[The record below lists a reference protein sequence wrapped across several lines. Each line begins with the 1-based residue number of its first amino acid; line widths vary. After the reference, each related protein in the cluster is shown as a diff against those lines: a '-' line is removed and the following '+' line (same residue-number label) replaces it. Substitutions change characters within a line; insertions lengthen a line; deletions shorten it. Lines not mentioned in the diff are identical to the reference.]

1 MDEQHPKFVVDSQL
15 ARRRLA
21 RAFEFGGDGDNKHR
35 FSPIAN
41 RTVGSAVSKNV
52 YKGDRSIS
60 DLVRSI
66 MSFVHQIWS
75 RTSVERP
82 GAAKRNIKGGG
93 FLLLLVQL
101 SQLAAAQTDNPVSRL
116 LAGLTPL
123 ELL

>member
-21 RAFEFGGDGDNKHR
+21 RAFAFGGDGENKHR
-35 FSPIAN
+35 FSPIAD

-60 DLVRSI
+60 DLVHSI

-75 RTSVERP
+75 RTSLERP
-82 GAAKRNIKGGG
+82 GAVKRNIKGGG
-93 FLLLLVQL
+93 FLLLVQL
-101 SQLAAAQTDNPVSRL
+101 SQLAAAQTDSPVSWL
-116 LAGLTPL
+116 LAGLMPL

>member
-1 MDEQHPKFVVDSQL
+1 MDEQHPKFVVDSRI
-15 ARRRLA
+15 ARKRLA
-21 RAFEFGGDGDNKHR
+21 RAFELGGDGENKHR
-35 FSPIAN
+35 LSPLTDQ
-41 RTVGSAVSKNV
+41 TVVSVLNKNV
-52 YKGDRSIS
+52 YKRDRSIS

-75 RTSVERP
+75 PTSVKRS
-82 GAAKRNIKGGG
+82 AKPNINGSG

-101 SQLAAAQTDNPVSRL
+101 SESAATQTDNPVFRL